1 MDLKEI
7 REIDYRVDPF
17 KIAKILNNVVDYFF
31 EIIVYC
37 EFICLW
43 TKKIP
48 FPLIYYNRV
57 ILFLLVQHQRH
68 HQHQ

>member
-31 EIIVYC
+31 GNN
-37 EFICLW
+37 CL
-43 TKKIP
+43 
-48 FPLIYYNRV
+48 L
-57 ILFLLVQHQRH
+57 
-68 HQHQ
+68 